1 MWRHIKL
8 DCYYC
13 QKKFL
18 PEIPSC
24 RVCPECSGK
33 CPRCGDKSGVLVCG
47 TCLWAMEEEGLQKY
61 PDIYKEHG
69 LYGANPD
76 CMFCQGNGYFASPD
90 GSNKLCECRKNGLAQ
105 KR

>member
-1 MWRHIKL
+1 
-8 DCYYC
+8 
-13 QKKFL
+13 
-18 PEIPSC
+18 
-24 RVCPECSGK
+24 
-33 CPRCGDKSGVLVCG
+33 
-47 TCLWAMEEEGLQKY
+47 MEEEGLQKY